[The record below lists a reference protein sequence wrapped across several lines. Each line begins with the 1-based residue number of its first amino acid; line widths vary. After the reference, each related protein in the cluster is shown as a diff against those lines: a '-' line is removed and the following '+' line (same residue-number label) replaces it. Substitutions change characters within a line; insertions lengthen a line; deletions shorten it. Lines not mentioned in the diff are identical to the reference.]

1 MNPFALH
8 GGDFLLF
15 YALCGIAGLGIL
27 YVWIRLLDSTRLMP
41 QLQMTD
47 PYQIAYLRGGQAEAL
62 RVVAFSL
69 IDRGLLQ
76 GGNTTLVAELGAEKQ
91 VRRPIEKAVLQVFRS
106 PGYAREMQSDQR
118 AVDACRQYRDTLE
131 DYGLVAG
138 GATFVRRLPALLIAA
153 IAIVFVGLLK
163 LFIAFSEGRH
173 NVGFL
178 IMMMVGFSFIA
189 ILIFRRHR
197 TKRGDDMLADLRM
210 MFGRLRDR
218 ADTLR
223 EGGATN
229 EAALLAAVFGLS
241 ALSPVRFPAM
251 RALKPA
257 KDKASSCGSSCSSPY
272 SSAGTGCGSSSCS
285 GGSSCSS
292 CGGGCGGGCGG

>member
-8 GGDFLLF
+8 GPAFLAF
-15 YALCGIAGLGIL
+15 YAVIGIAGLAIQFL
-27 YVWIRLLDSTRLMP
+27 WTRIQESLGVMP

-62 RVVAFSL
+62 RVAAFSL

-76 GGNTTLVAELGAEKQ
+76 GGATTLVAEQGAEKQ
-91 VRRPIEKAVLQVFRS
+91 VRRPIEKAVLQIFHR
-106 PGYAREMQSDQR
+106 PGFAREMQSDRR
-118 AVDACRQYRDTLE
+118 AIEACRRYRDTLE
-131 DYGLVAG
+131 DHGLVAG
-138 GATFVRRLPALLIAA
+138 GATFARRLPALLVAA
-153 IAIVFVGLLK
+153 LAVVFVGLLK

-178 IMMMVGFSFIA
+178 ILMMIGFSAIA
-189 ILIFRRHR
+189 IWIFRRHR
-197 TKRGDDMLADLRM
+197 TKRGDDMMADLRM
-210 MFGRLRDR
+210 MFARLRDR
-218 ADTLR
+218 GDTLR

-241 ALSPVRFPAM
+241 ELSPAHFPAM

-257 KDKASSCGSSCSSPY
+257 KSTGSSSGSSCGNTYNSCSSSSSCS
-272 SSAGTGCGSSSCS
+272 S

>member
-8 GGDFLLF
+8 GPAFLAF
-15 YALCGIAGLGIL
+15 YAVVGVVGIGIQYFWTRFQESLGF
-27 YVWIRLLDSTRLMP
+27 MP

-47 PYQIAYLRGGQAEAL
+47 PYQIAYLRGGRAEAL
-62 RVVAFSL
+62 RVAAFSL
-69 IDRGLLQ
+69 IDRGLLR
-76 GGNTTLVAELGAEKQ
+76 GGATTLVAELGAEKQ
-91 VRRPIEKAVLQVFRS
+91 VRRPIEKAVLHVFRS
-106 PGYAREMQSDQR
+106 PGYAREMQHSQR
-118 AVDACRQYRDTLE
+118 AIEACRQYRDTLE
-131 DYGLVAG
+131 DFGLVAG
-138 GATFVRRLPALLIAA
+138 GATFMRRLPALLVAA

-178 IMMMVGFSFIA
+178 ILMMIAFSAIA

-210 MFGRLRDR
+210 MFARLRDR

-229 EAALLAAVFGLS
+229 EAALLAAIFGLS
-241 ALSPVRFPAM
+241 ELSPGRFPAM
-251 RALKPA
+251 QALKPV
-257 KDKASSCGSSCSSPY
+257 KEKTGSSCSSYY
-272 SSAGTGCGSSSCS
+272 SSCSSSSCS
-285 GGSSCSS
+285 SSSSSCSS
-292 CGGGCGGGCGG
+292 GSSCGGGGGCGGGCGG

>member
-1 MNPFALH
+1 M
-8 GGDFLLF
+8 
-15 YALCGIAGLGIL
+15 
-27 YVWIRLLDSTRLMP
+27 VP

-76 GGNTTLVAELGAEKQ
+76 GGATTLVAEMGAEKQ

-106 PGYAREMQSDQR
+106 PGTAREMQSDR
-118 AVDACRQYRDTLE
+118 RTIDACRQYRDTLE
-131 DYGLVAG
+131 DHGLVAG
-138 GATFVRRLPALLIAA
+138 GATFARRLPALLVAA
-153 IAIVFVGLLK
+153 LAVVFVGLLK
-163 LFIAFSEGRH
+163 LFIALSEGRH

-178 IMMMVGFSFIA
+178 ILMMIGFSAVA
-189 ILIFRRHR
+189 IWIFRRHR
-197 TKRGDDMLADLRM
+197 TKRGDDMMADLRM
-210 MFGRLRDR
+210 MFARLRDR
-218 ADTLR
+218 GNTLR

-241 ALSPVRFPAM
+241 ELSPAHFPAM

-257 KDKASSCGSSCSSPY
+257 KSTGSSCGSSCSSYY
-272 SSAGTGCGSSSCS
+272 SSSGSSCGSSSCS
-285 GGSSCSS
+285 SGSSCGG
-292 CGGGCGGGCGG
+292 GGGCGGGCGG